1 MLAPRWR
8 ARREALLQQP
18 QGRDLAAI
26 HVAATEPTRARLT
39 RIQRGPR
46 WSSRVGF
53 GSNGLETRRGEVERG
68 QVNGSDVVD
77 VSLAVEDLS
86 ERGAR
91 ERAPVTLRR
100 AARADEAPTRT
111 PRNPCSTAR
120 QCGERDGAA
129 LLGARPCALAAVH
142 PASRPDDHRETDTAH
157 YDRGVARGSLFR
169 PTPRTAPGALSLRH
183 APHPRRVPHV
193 TRARPH

>member
-1 MLAPRWR
+1 MTGGTHFADCEVRD
-8 ARREALLQQP
+8 AL
-18 QGRDLAAI
+18 DLAAI
-26 HVAATEPTRARLT
+26 HVVAIEPTRARLT
-39 RIQRGPR
+39 WIQRGPR

-129 LLGARPCALAAVH
+129 LLGARPGALAAVH
-142 PASRPDDHRETDTAH
+142 PASRPDDHRAADAAH
-157 YDRGVARGSLFR
+157 HDGSHARSPLLR
-169 PTPRTAPGALSLRH
+169 PTPRPAPRPFALRH
-183 APHPRRVPHV
+183 ARRVPHI
-193 TRARPH
+193 TRTRPR